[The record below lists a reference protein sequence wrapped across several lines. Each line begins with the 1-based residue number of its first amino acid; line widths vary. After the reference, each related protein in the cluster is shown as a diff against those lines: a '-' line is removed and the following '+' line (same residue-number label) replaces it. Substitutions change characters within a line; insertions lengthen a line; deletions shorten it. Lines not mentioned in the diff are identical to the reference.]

1 MNDAAENTRVKNDS
15 ARSEG
20 GQLAGFLPYQ
30 LSITSNAVSSLIAER
45 YRKRFGLTIPEWRV
59 MAVLGDAA
67 SCNGAGEGAGAAG
80 GRAGL
85 TQRALT
91 QATLMDK
98 VAVNRA
104 VRVLEDRAL
113 VARLPNPA
121 DGRSQLLELTNEGR
135 AIHAEVMPLALA
147 TEHELLAGFGE
158 DQQAA
163 LRQMLQDIRARAG
176 ELFALQ

>member
-1 MNDAAENTRVKNDS
+1 MSEDS
-15 ARSEG
+15 S
-20 GQLAGFLPYQ
+20 QLAGFLPYQ
-30 LSITSNAVSSLIAER
+30 LSIASNAVSSLIAER
-45 YRKRFGLTIPEWRV
+45 YRKRFALTIPEWRV

-67 SCNGAGEGAGAAG
+67 SGAEAGAGGM
-80 GRAGL
+80 

-113 VARLPNPA
+113 VARRPNPA
-121 DGRSQLLELTNEGR
+121 DGRSQLLELTDEGR

-147 TEHELLAGFGE
+147 IERELLGGFAE
-158 DQQAA
+158 DEQAV
-163 LRQMLQDIRARAG
+163 LRRMLQGIRARAG
-176 ELFALQ
+176 ELFAMQ